1 MDTANEIQFRI
12 VKCEELSFE
21 TKLSASM
28 KVDLNTVSF
37 RFGFRIV
44 PSGEDKVSFI
54 ISALYFLGKDQILK
68 QESSSTFEI
77 SNFDSALDFSVNG
90 KVDDK
95 VGIVPTLF
103 SISYSTMRGMLAIRT
118 AGTVLESFPAPIV
131 NPTEIT
137 HKSIINK

>member
-1 MDTANEIQFRI
+1 
-12 VKCEELSFE
+12 
-21 TKLSASM
+21 M